1 MTNYFP
7 VETFIYFPIEYII
20 NVYEIDEHTPFD
32 EIRTAIND
40 YVCGMD
46 DCDYYLVNDDIKKL
60 VFDEIVQRLT
70 DRLRARGKK

>member
-20 NVYEIDEHTPFD
+20 KFYEIDEHTPFD
-32 EIRTAIND
+32 KIHAAIND
-40 YVCGMD
+40 YVLGMD
-46 DCDYYLVNDDIKKL
+46 DKDYYLVNDDIKKL
-60 VFDEIVQRLT
+60 VFDEIAQRLT